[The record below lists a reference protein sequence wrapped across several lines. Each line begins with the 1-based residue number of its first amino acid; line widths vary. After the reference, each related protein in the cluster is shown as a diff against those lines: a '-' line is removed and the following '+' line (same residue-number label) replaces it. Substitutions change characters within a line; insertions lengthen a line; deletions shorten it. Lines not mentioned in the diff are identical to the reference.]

1 VWWYFTVRMKTRDVV
16 VVFLVL
22 VIVVAGILM
31 VNKIKLPKK
40 VAMPSPTPSI
50 QEKVESRFVGLVI
63 PWDVEKVELKDVSGG
78 EAVGIATRTEILAAL
93 AGGEVY
99 RGWLENEEEKM
110 VLLGSFRV
118 AKGGYILE
126 YNSAKAPGYNKVVV
140 TLGDKHILE
149 GSF

>member
-1 VWWYFTVRMKTRDVV
+1 MKTRDIV

-31 VNKIKLPKK
+31 INRVKLPKR
-40 VAMPSPTPSI
+40 VSTPSPTPSL
-50 QEKVESRFVGLVI
+50 QEKIESKFGGLVI
-63 PWDVEKVELKDVSGG
+63 PQDVERAELRDVSGG
-78 EAVGIATRTEILAAL
+78 EAAGIATRTEILADL
-93 AGGEVY
+93 PTPPAGQSY
-99 RGWLENEEEKM
+99 RGWLENEEGKL

-140 TLGDKHILE
+140 TLEDKHILE